1 MPLRKLLLL
10 TERRINVIGIWIPA
24 DLSQYANGA
33 TMGEFDLAHIEQ
45 LLGGEA
51 QEFYIP
57 NPKREFMN

>member
-1 MPLRKLLLL
+1 M
-10 TERRINVIGIWIPA
+10 IGIWIPA